1 MANLMHYQT
10 MEIHPQRQELKGFV
24 ASVPLRFERGEG
36 TVIYKGRNELR
47 KLTYEGKAYVVKAF
61 RKPPFINRLVY
72 GFLRP
77 SKAKRSYENALRLL
91 QLGIGTPVPVGY
103 VNVRNGLLFTRSYYI
118 SDFSECL
125 YTWNDL
131 FLQDFDCIEEVS
143 RALGRLTALLH
154 EHQLAHKD
162 FGRGNILFSP
172 GKEGVKIDL
181 VDLNRM
187 YHGTL
192 DIKKGCKNF
201 ERLPATPQMH
211 RWIAEEYAKAR
222 GFDVEECVRLMQE
235 YRSVQPGKIDD
246 KY

>member
-1 MANLMHYQT
+1 MSHCPYT
-10 MEIHPQRQELKGFV
+10 WKD
-24 ASVPLRFERGEG
+24 
-36 TVIYKGRNELR
+36 
-47 KLTYEGKAYVVKAF
+47 
-61 RKPPFINRLVY
+61 
-72 GFLRP
+72 
-77 SKAKRSYENALRLL
+77 
-91 QLGIGTPVPVGY
+91 
-103 VNVRNGLLFTRSYYI
+103 LFTQ
-118 SDFSECL
+118 DFSCKE
-125 YTWNDL
+125 
-131 FLQDFDCIEEVS
+131 QVVREV
-143 RALGRLTALLH
+143 GKLTALLH